1 MTTVVRDNRGM
12 RFGILGPVE
21 VVNDGAAVPV
31 GGPTVRALLAMLLLD
46 AGRVVPAERLID
58 GLYGEAPP
66 SGAANALQSQV
77 SRLRRGLGDAGLVE
91 GLPAGYRIAVAREDV
106 DVHRFQRLAQDA
118 GQALADGGTRRRRPC
133 SKRRSACGAAR
144 RWRT

>member
-91 GLPAGYRIAVAREDV
+91 GCRRGTASPSRGRTSTSTGSRGSPKTRARPW
-106 DVHRFQRLAQDA
+106 RTA
-118 GQALADGGTRRRRPC
+118 GTRRRRPC

>member
-1 MTTVVRDNRGM
+1 
-12 RFGILGPVE
+12 
-21 VVNDGAAVPV
+21 
-31 GGPTVRALLAMLLLD
+31 MLLLD